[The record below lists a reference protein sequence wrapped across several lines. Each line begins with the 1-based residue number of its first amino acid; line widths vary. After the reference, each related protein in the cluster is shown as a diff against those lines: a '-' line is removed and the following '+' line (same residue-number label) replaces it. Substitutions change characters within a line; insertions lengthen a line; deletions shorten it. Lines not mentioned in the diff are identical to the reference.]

1 MTLTDPTKCIISTVK
16 NGKPL
21 DITLIKKRTALET
34 VIHIFIMFCRM
45 LGIKVIEL
53 VDVSEKNMYKLLY
66 YRVFLTNK
74 PLSDLSIYSKFFKK
88 ITYLCDKNEKKI
100 IQILDE
106 IRHYDSKL
114 IFQSAQQ
121 TTLSEYFS
129 KNENFNIP
137 ENSSLSDIIKIKMKQ
152 IDDVVEILSKTEKY
166 KIFFECI
173 SKFTVKVDDYIP
185 SILLLN
191 KNKFKPS
198 PKKSKTKTKRQNKSL
213 KKTKAKTKRSTNIFH
228 KKR

>member
-121 TTLSEYFS
+121 STLSEYFS

-198 PKKSKTKTKRQNKSL
+198 PKNL
-213 KKTKAKTKRSTNIFH
+213 KPKPNAKIKA
-228 KKR
+228 